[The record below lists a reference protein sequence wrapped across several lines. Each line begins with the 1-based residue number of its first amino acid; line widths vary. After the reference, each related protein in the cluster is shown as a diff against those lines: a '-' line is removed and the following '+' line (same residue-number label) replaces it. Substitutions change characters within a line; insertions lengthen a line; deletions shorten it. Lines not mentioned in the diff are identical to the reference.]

1 MTLIYIQLLSTLWL
15 VRRIAARS
23 AKGPIT
29 THRPIIDTGD
39 TNVAKSL
46 NSLVPS
52 ALTRVKGDRMSKNT
66 SRISTDRTIPTGL
79 RQLRLLW
86 MRQRRA
92 DQSESTS
99 SMQIDRIFYFGSANQ
114 MWIQSCKIHIFQ
126 LWDTFN
132 KTVLQLCTSTHFL
145 LRYLFLKHIT

>member
-1 MTLIYIQLLSTLWL
+1 
-15 VRRIAARS
+15 
-23 AKGPIT
+23 
-29 THRPIIDTGD
+29 
-39 TNVAKSL
+39 VAKSL

-92 DQSESTS
+92 DQSESAS

-114 MWIQSCKIHIFQ
+114 M
-126 LWDTFN
+126 
-132 KTVLQLCTSTHFL
+132 
-145 LRYLFLKHIT
+145 